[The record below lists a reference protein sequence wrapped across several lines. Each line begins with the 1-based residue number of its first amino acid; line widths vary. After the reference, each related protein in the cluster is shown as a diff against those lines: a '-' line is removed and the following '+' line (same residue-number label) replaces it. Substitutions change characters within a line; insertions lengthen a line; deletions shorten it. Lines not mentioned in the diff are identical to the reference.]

1 MFFCLLRVYMSED
14 LKATVKEW
22 LILDNEMREI
32 QRILKEKKERK
43 KNLTENVIELMKAKQ
58 VDELNVNDGKLI
70 YSQTKTKS
78 PLNKQH
84 ISSCLGD
91 VFKNEPEKVAKLTEH
106 ILNSR
111 QIKVKDNLKRKVD
124 K

>member
-1 MFFCLLRVYMSED
+1 MSED
-14 LKATVKEW
+14 LKSTVKEW

-43 KNLTENVIELMKAKQ
+43 KALTDNVIELMKAKQ

-84 ISSCLGD
+84 IATCLGD
-91 VFKNEPEKVAKLTEH
+91 EFKNDPEKVSKLTEH

-111 QIKVKDNLKRKVD
+111 EIKLKDNLKRKVD

>member
-1 MFFCLLRVYMSED
+1 MSED
-14 LKATVKEW
+14 LKSTVKEW

-43 KNLTENVIELMKAKQ
+43 KTLTDNVIELMKAKQ

-84 ISSCLGD
+84 IATCLGD
-91 VFKNEPEKVAKLTEH
+91 VFKNEPEKVAKLTDH

-111 QIKVKDNLKRKVD
+111 EIKLKDNLKRKVD

>member
-1 MFFCLLRVYMSED
+1 MSED

-43 KNLTENVIELMKAKQ
+43 KTLTDNVIELMKAKQ

>member
-1 MFFCLLRVYMSED
+1 MSED
-14 LKATVKEW
+14 LKVVVKEW

-32 QRILKEKKERK
+32 QRILKEKKEK
-43 KNLTENVIELMKAKQ
+43 KKELTDNVIELMKAKK
-58 VDELNVNDGKLI
+58 VEELNVNDGKLI

-84 ISSCLGD
+84 IATCLGD
-91 VFKNEPEKVAKLTEH
+91 VFKNDPEKVAKLTEH
-106 ILNSR
+106 IINSR
-111 QIKVKDNLKRKVD
+111 EIKLKDNLKRKVD

>member
-1 MFFCLLRVYMSED
+1 MSGD

-43 KNLTENVIELMKAKQ
+43 KALTDNVIELMKAKQ

-84 ISSCLGD
+84 IATCLGD
-91 VFKNEPEKVAKLTEH
+91 VFKNDPEKVAKLTDH

-111 QIKVKDNLKRKVD
+111 EIKLKDNLKRKVD

>member
-1 MFFCLLRVYMSED
+1 MSED
-14 LKATVKEW
+14 LKSTVKEW

-43 KNLTENVIELMKAKQ
+43 KTLTDTVIELMKVKQ

-84 ISSCLGD
+84 ITTCLGD
-91 VFKNEPEKVAKLTEH
+91 VCKNDTEKVAKLTEH

-111 QIKVKDNLKRKVD
+111 EVKLKDNLKRKVD